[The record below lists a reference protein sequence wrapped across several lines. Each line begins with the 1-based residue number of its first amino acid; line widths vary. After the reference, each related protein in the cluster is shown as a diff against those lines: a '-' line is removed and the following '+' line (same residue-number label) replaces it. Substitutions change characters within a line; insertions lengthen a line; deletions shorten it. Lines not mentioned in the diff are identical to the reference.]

1 MKTDKLLSGEG
12 RKSHESY
19 GVLGISRQ
27 SHHPA
32 VPLFGS
38 SIKHGNIISITVKE
52 ADVTRD
58 FQRDWVHGGKTLL
71 EINMSAT
78 QFADAITSLN
88 VGDGVPVTIK
98 YVKGDE
104 WDKDKRQF
112 RDPPPE
118 TDFKKRAQG
127 ELKAEMEELGE
138 RLEALSKEA
147 KLVLETKGP
156 IKAVDKQNIIHSINA
171 LIREVR
177 SNIPFAHECFAES
190 VERTVVEAKGEID
203 ATYQTIRERL
213 GDQALLDHKNS
224 IEVPVLNEN
233 KETK

>member
-1 MKTDKLLSGEG
+1 MRTDKLTSGEG
-12 RKSHESY
+12 RESHESY

-27 SHHPA
+27 TFHPA

-52 ADVTRD
+52 ADVTRQ

-88 VGDGVPVTIK
+88 MGDGVPVTIR
-98 YVKGDE
+98 YIKGDE
-104 WDKDKRQF
+104 WNKDKRQF

-127 ELKAEMEELGE
+127 ELKSEMESLSE
-138 RLEALSKEA
+138 RLELLSKNA
-147 KLVLETKGP
+147 KEILENKGP
-156 IKAVDKQNIIHSINA
+156 IKADDKKTVIRSIDA
-171 LIREVR
+171 LIQEVR

-190 VERTVVEAKGEID
+190 VERTVTEARGEID
-203 ATYQTIRERL
+203 ATYQAVRERL
-213 GDQALLDHKNS
+213 GDKALLDHKGS
-224 IEVPVLNEN
+224 IEVPVLDQ
-233 KETK
+233 KD